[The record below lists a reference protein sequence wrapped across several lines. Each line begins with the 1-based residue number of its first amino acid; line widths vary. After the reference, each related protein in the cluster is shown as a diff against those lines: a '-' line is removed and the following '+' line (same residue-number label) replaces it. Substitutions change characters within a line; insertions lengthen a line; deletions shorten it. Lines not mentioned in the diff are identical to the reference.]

1 MRKVTVNHAVKQSF
15 KYRRVRLQFTPFSVY
30 LSCHNDLGLIVNTF
44 KLADRCSSYV
54 SKQERLEWADKV
66 LAAYLK
72 FKISYKSEQVG
83 LHTWRVA
90 RVHDDKRVGQIVKV
104 GVRYVALDVNTVPRH
119 RFNNFKDA
127 FNFIIN
133 GGMTK

>member
-15 KYRRVRLQFTPFSVY
+15 KYRNVRLQFTPFSVY
-30 LSCHNDLGLIVNTF
+30 MSCHNDWGLTVNTF

-54 SKQERLEWADKV
+54 SKQDRQKWADKV

-83 LHTWRVA
+83 LHTWCVA
-90 RVHDDKRVGQIVKV
+90 RVHDDKRVGQSVKAV
-104 GVRYVALDVNTVPRH
+104 ARYVALDVNTVPRH

-133 GGMTK
+133 GGLTE